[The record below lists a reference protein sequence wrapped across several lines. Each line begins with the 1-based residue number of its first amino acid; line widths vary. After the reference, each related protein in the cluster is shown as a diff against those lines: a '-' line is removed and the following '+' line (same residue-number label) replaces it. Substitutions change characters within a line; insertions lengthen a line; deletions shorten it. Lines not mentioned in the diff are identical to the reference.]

1 MTCHACGHAVEAHG
15 PYGCLVTDDDG
26 PDISGL
32 HLCRCTLPG
41 PQQALPLWE
50 NA

>member
-15 PYGCLVTDDDG
+15 PYGCLVTEHDDDG
-26 PDISGL
+26 LGTTFC
-32 HLCRCTLPG
+32 HCALPG